1 MKKTLSVIPRN
12 YRICFFLILLIKLL
26 PVNIAGQKLLSYNA
40 EINFR
45 ATFGEKYDDALQFI
59 NENLWIKDS
68 LSRNGFNPEF
78 AIAVVF
84 PELIRYS
91 SIQNYIEVSGL
102 LTLYTQYGEKY
113 ADFSVGRFQMKPS
126 FVEKLEKDLTS
137 FSSETSILFDLSNTC
152 DARTKRVNRLN
163 DILWQVS
170 YLQIFLKVMEEK
182 YHLIQWKCE
191 EDKLKFYATAYNTGY
206 TSGEEKI
213 KDRIGATKFYISL
226 LKNDSCYSYSDIAWE
241 YYQSSKY

>member
-12 YRICFFLILLIKLL
+12 YRIYFFLIFLL
-26 PVNIAGQKLLSYNA
+26 KLLSVNITGQELLNYNT
-40 EINFR
+40 EINYR
-45 ATFGEKYDDALQFI
+45 ATFGEKYDEALHFI

-68 LSRNGFNPEF
+68 LSKNGFNPEF
-78 AIAVVF
+78 ALALVF

-91 SIQNYIEVSGL
+91 SIQNYIEVGGL

-126 FVEKLEKDLTS
+126 FAEKLEKDLTS

-163 DILWQVS
+163 DFLWQVS
-170 YLQIFLKVMEEK
+170 YLQIFLIVMEQK
-182 YHLIQWKCE
+182 YQKIQWKCE
-191 EDKLKFYATAYNTGY
+191 EDKLKFYATAYNIGY
-206 TSGEEKI
+206 TCGEEKI
-213 KDRIGATKFYISL
+213 KNRTGAAMFYISL
-226 LKNDSCYSYSDIAWE
+226 LKSDPCYSYSDIAWK
-241 YYQSSKY
+241 YYQSSKP